1 MKIEITKVCPF
12 CGAMSIV
19 EVEEKA
25 YAKWQN
31 GELIQRAMPNKSSAE
46 RETLITGLCLK
57 CQAKF
62 FGDI

>member
-25 YAKWQN
+25 YA
-31 GELIQRAMPNKSSAE
+31 
-46 RETLITGLCLK
+46 REFNAFNCK
-57 CQAKF
+57 CIRLSF
-62 FGDI
+62 